1 SHNQDRMDE
10 IGRPVRFRDEAAPAA
25 TFQFW
30 SDIMRKSKFILVLT
44 LIGGPAFAQEA
55 APASSDDPKPETAI
69 TLFVAADY
77 VTGDLAD
84 REYDTVSF
92 STGARVTSGRF
103 SFAASIPYIVT
114 SAPEDLI
121 VSGGGLLGTALLSRP
136 STQPGTVTREGIGDL
151 TLQADYQ
158 LPVGRLNASFGGI
171 IKVPTAS
178 REAALG
184 TGEVDLGI
192 NGQISQR
199 FGNVIPFVTAGYTV
213 VGEPAGFDVRN
224 TLSGAVGSQ
233 FLVSNLS
240 SVTVSYSYDQAA
252 TELVGDNQSVG
263 LGFATSLTNRLQL
276 GVDAR
281 AGLSTDAPDA
291 RIGLRLGMGF

>member
-1 SHNQDRMDE
+1 
-10 IGRPVRFRDEAAPAA
+10 
-25 TFQFW
+25 
-30 SDIMRKSKFILVLT
+30 MRKSNFILVLI
-44 LIGGPAFAQEA
+44 LNGGPAFAQQA
-55 APASSDDPKPETAI
+55 APASSEDPKPETAI
-69 TLFVAADY
+69 TVFAASDY

-84 REYDTVSF
+84 REYETASF

-103 SFAASIPYIVT
+103 AFAASIPYIVT
-114 SAPEDLI
+114 SAPEDVI

-136 STQPGTVTREGIGDL
+136 TTQPSTVTREGIGDL

-158 LPVGRLNASFGGI
+158 LPVGGLNASVGGI

-184 TGEVDLGI
+184 TGEVDFGI

-199 FGNVIPFVTAGYTV
+199 FGKVIPFLTAGYTV
-213 VGEPAGFDVRN
+213 IGEPAGFDVRN
-224 TLSGAVGSQ
+224 TVSGAVGSQ

-240 SVTVSYSYDQAA
+240 SLTVSYSYDQAA
-252 TELVGDNQSVG
+252 TELAGDNQSVG
-263 LGFATSLTNRLQL
+263 LGFATNLTKRLQL

-281 AGLSTDAPDA
+281 TGLSTDAPDA
-291 RIGLRLGMGF
+291 RVGLRLGMGF

>member
-1 SHNQDRMDE
+1 
-10 IGRPVRFRDEAAPAA
+10 
-25 TFQFW
+25 
-30 SDIMRKSKFILVLT
+30 MRNSKFILILT
-44 LIGGPAFAQEA
+44 VIGGPAFAQEA
-55 APASSDDPKPETAI
+55 APASSEDPKPETAI
-69 TLFVAADY
+69 TFFAASDY

-84 REYDTVSF
+84 REYETVSF

-103 SFAASIPYIVT
+103 SFAASVPYIVT

-121 VSGGGLLGTALLSRP
+121 VSGGGLLGTSLLSRP
-136 STQPGTVTREGIGDL
+136 STQPRTVTREGIGDL

-158 LPVGRLNASFGGI
+158 IPLGGLNASVGSI

-184 TGEVDLGI
+184 TGEVDFGV

-213 VGEPAGFDVRN
+213 IGEPAGFSVRN

-233 FLVSNLS
+233 FVVSKSS
-240 SVTVSYSYDQAA
+240 SVTLSYSYDQAA
-252 TELVGDNQSVG
+252 TQLIEDSQSVG
-263 LGFATSLTNRLQL
+263 LGFATNLASRLQL

-281 AGLSTDAPDA
+281 AGLSADAPDA
-291 RIGLRLGMGF
+291 RLGIRLGVGF

>member
-1 SHNQDRMDE
+1 
-10 IGRPVRFRDEAAPAA
+10 
-25 TFQFW
+25 
-30 SDIMRKSKFILVLT
+30 MRNSKFILVLT
-44 LIGGPAFAQEA
+44 LLGGPAFAQEA
-55 APASSDDPKPETAI
+55 APTTSDDPKPETEI
-69 TLFVAADY
+69 TLFAASDY
-77 VTGDLAD
+77 VTGNLAD
-84 REYDTVSF
+84 REYETVSF

-103 SFAASIPYIVT
+103 SFAASVPYIVT
-114 SAPEDLI
+114 SAPEDVI
-121 VSGGGLLGTALLSRP
+121 VSGGGLLGTSLLSRP
-136 STQPGTVTREGIGDL
+136 STQPSTVTREGIGDL

-158 LPVGRLNASFGGI
+158 LPLGGLNASVGGT

-184 TGEVDLGI
+184 TGKVDFGI

-199 FGNVIPFVTAGYTV
+199 FGNVIPFVAAGYTII
-213 VGEPAGFDVRN
+213 GEPTGFDVAN

-233 FLVSNLS
+233 FVVSNLS
-240 SVTVSYSYDQAA
+240 SVTLSYNYDQAA
-252 TELVGDNQSVG
+252 TNQIGDNESVG

-291 RIGLRLGMGF
+291 RVGIRLGMGF